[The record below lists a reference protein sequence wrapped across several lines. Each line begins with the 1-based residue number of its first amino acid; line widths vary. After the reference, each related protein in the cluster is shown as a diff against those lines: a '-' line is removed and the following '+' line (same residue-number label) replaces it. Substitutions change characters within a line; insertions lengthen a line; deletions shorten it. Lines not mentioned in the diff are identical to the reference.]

1 MTDEERRLFKRTDTM
16 NLSQDLQ
23 EWLSNYYWS
32 QTISSPT
39 DREISDELYE
49 MFGDMADDF
58 IEKVFEPYKRAL
70 NEPTED

>member
-16 NLSQDLQ
+16 NLREDLQ
-23 EWLSNYYWS
+23 EWLSNYYEANLS
-32 QTISSPT
+32 DQM
-39 DREISDELYE
+39 SDELYE
-49 MFGDMADDF
+49 MFGDMSDDF